1 MTRKLNYS
9 KMTNVSNGKFEIDGV
24 QYRKAIDKEYHGKTS
39 GTSQWGL
46 WLIVTDD
53 VNFHLVYK
61 ADVLKVD
68 VKNAVALFN

>member
-9 KMTNVSNGKFEIDGV
+9 KMTNVSNGRFEIDGV
-24 QYRKAIDKEYHGKTS
+24 QYRKATDKEYSGKTS
-39 GTSQWGL
+39 GTSQRGL

-61 ADVLKVD
+61 ADVLKVN

>member
-9 KMTNVSNGKFEIDGV
+9 KMTNVSNGRFEIDGV
-24 QYRKAIDKEYHGKTS
+24 QYRKATDKEYHSKTS

-46 WLIVTDD
+46 WIIVTDG
-53 VNFHLVYK
+53 VNFSIVYK
-61 ADVLKVD
+61 ADVLKVN

>member
-24 QYRKAIDKEYHGKTS
+24 RYRKATDKDYHGKTS

-46 WLIVTDD
+46 WIIVTNG
-53 VNFHLVYK
+53 VEFFVVH
-61 ADVLKVD
+61 KVD
-68 VKNAVALFN
+68 VVKVNVKNAVALFN